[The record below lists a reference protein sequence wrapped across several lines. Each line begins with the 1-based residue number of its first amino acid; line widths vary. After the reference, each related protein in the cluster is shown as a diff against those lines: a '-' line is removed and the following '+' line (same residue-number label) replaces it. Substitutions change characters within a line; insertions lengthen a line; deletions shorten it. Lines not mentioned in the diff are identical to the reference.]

1 MKLVVFGA
9 TGGTG
14 QHILTQALQAGHSVT
29 AVARDPSQ
37 LAITHD
43 QLHTVPGDV
52 LDPATLLG
60 CTDGADAVLS
70 ALGVGTSR
78 SPTSVYSAGITNIL
92 HPMRQAAVRRILVI
106 SALPVTP
113 RTEVGLV
120 QRWVA
125 YPILYQLFGDG
136 YADMARMEQ
145 LLHDSDTDWTI
156 IRPPRLT
163 NAPATGHYRT
173 AVNEQLRRAGKISRA
188 ELAGAMLDLM
198 QNPDAVRATV
208 IAAQ

>member
-1 MKLVVFGA
+1 M
-9 TGGTG
+9 
-14 QHILTQALQAGHSVT
+14 
-29 AVARDPSQ
+29 
-37 LAITHD
+37 
-43 QLHTVPGDV
+43 
-52 LDPATLLG
+52 
-60 CTDGADAVLS
+60 
-70 ALGVGTSR
+70 
-78 SPTSVYSAGITNIL
+78 
-92 HPMRQAAVRRILVI
+92 
-106 SALPVTP
+106 
-113 RTEVGLV
+113 

-125 YPILYQLFGDG
+125 YPILYRLFGDG